1 MCCHK
6 GGCRTEKRGGLS
18 DCCNDRQQECH
29 CCDQCT
35 CGCQKE
41 YVSPTSCCEDV
52 ESSQESQVACGSGSD
67 ASAHECMLKELEY
80 LHDKLEEINQKLETI
95 GYRLYEEIEAV
106 GEKID
111 SQDR

>member
-1 MCCHK
+1 
-6 GGCRTEKRGGLS
+6 
-18 DCCNDRQQECH
+18 
-29 CCDQCT
+29 
-35 CGCQKE
+35 
-41 YVSPTSCCEDV
+41 
-52 ESSQESQVACGSGSD
+52 
-67 ASAHECMLKELEY
+67 MLKELEY